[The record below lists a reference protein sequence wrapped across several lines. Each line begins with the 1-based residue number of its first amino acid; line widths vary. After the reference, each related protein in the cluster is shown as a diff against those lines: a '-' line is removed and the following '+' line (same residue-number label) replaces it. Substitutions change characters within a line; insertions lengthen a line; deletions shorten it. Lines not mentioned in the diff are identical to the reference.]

1 MGWSLLL
8 DAVLVVV
15 AVLAI
20 ANGWRQGLLRTAA
33 GLVGLFAGGVAAW
46 FAMPWVASL
55 VPAPEWRAPAVIGT
69 AIVLLVAGSSL
80 GAWLGRLLRRG
91 ADAVKLGVV
100 DRLLGAVGNLLVTA
114 FVVALVASGVQ
125 AMGVP
130 VLSPAVAGS
139 TVLRGLDRITP
150 EPAKE
155 LLAEIRTAALGQ
167 GVPWLVEVIGGP
179 TAAPALPDAELGG
192 DAIAAASAS
201 VVRIT
206 GNAYRCGTTM
216 TGSGFVVAPDRVVT
230 NAHVVAGIDEPIVEA
245 PGRGAVAGR
254 VVAFDPAADL
264 ALIATEPLDVP
275 PLTLADSPSPGT
287 TVAIAGYPFG
297 GPLDVHTGRVLSTGP
312 LTIVEGG
319 TSSTREVTSLAAR
332 VDHGNSGGPVL
343 TADGRVAAVVFA
355 KSEDVADV
363 GFAVPVG
370 VLAPL
375 VAEASGLGEPV
386 ETGSCTPSP

>member
-8 DAVLVVV
+8 DAVLIVI

-20 ANGWRQGLLRTAA
+20 LNGWRQGLLRTAA
-33 GLVGLFAGGVAAW
+33 GLIGLVAGGVAAW
-46 FAMPWVASL
+46 VAMPWVASL
-55 VPAPEWRAPAVIGT
+55 VPSPEWRTPAVVAT
-69 AIVLLVAGSSL
+69 ALVLLVAGASA
-80 GAWLGRLLRRG
+80 GAWVGRLLRRG

-100 DRLLGAVGNLLVTA
+100 DRLLGAIGNLLVTA

-130 VLSPAVAGS
+130 GLSPAVSGS
-139 TVLRGLDRITP
+139 NVLRVLDRVTP

-167 GVPWLVEVIGGP
+167 GVPWLIEVIGGP
-179 TAAPALPDAELGG
+179 TVSPPLPDTELGG
-192 DAIAAASAS
+192 DSIAAASAS

-206 GNAYRCGTTM
+206 GNAYQCGTTS

-230 NAHVVAGIDEPIVEA
+230 NAHVVAGVDEPVVEA
-245 PGRGAVAGR
+245 PGLGAVAGR
-254 VVAFDPAADL
+254 VVAFDPDADL
-264 ALIATEPLDVP
+264 ALIATDPLDVAPLALAEP
-275 PLTLADSPSPGT
+275 PAAGT
-287 TVAIAGYPFG
+287 AVAIAGYPFG
-297 GPLDVHTGRVLSTGP
+297 GPLDVHTGSVLSTGP

-319 TSSTREVTSLAAR
+319 RTSTREVTTLAAR

-343 TADGRVAAVVFA
+343 TGDGRVAAVVFA

-363 GFAVPVG
+363 GFAVPVD

-375 VAEASGLGEPV
+375 VASAAGLGTPV
-386 ETGSCTPSP
+386 GTGSCTATR